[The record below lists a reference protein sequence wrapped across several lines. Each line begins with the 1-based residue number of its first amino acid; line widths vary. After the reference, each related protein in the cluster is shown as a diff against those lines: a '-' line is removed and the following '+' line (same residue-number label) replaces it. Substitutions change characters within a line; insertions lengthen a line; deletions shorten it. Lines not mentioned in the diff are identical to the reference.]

1 MMLILTSPCALNQSG
16 EHACGEGIPF
26 QIVSV
31 ATVGNHERERSE
43 SYGGPPVSRSRHLES
58 VSRMS
63 RDVHQR
69 PGLLARRSALSAKV
83 H

>member
-1 MMLILTSPCALNQSG
+1 VILILTSPSGLKQSG
-16 EHACGEGIPF
+16 AYAWGEGISF
-26 QIVSV
+26 QFVSV
-31 ATVGNHERERSE
+31 ATVGIHERERSE
-43 SYGGPPVSRSRHLES
+43 SYGGPPGSQSRHLES

-69 PGLLARRSALSAKV
+69 PDLLAGRSAMSTNV